1 MSKEQETEDCILE
14 DKTGIAFIHLWN
26 DSEESQCEILQ
37 WEEALRDNKRTTFI
51 SFDPLMK
58 ELKRKE
64 LLTNIKNAITLED

>member
-1 MSKEQETEDCILE
+1 MSKEQETEDCIFE
-14 DKTGIAFIHLWN
+14 DKTGNAFIHLWN

-37 WEEALRDNKRTTFI
+37 WEEALRDNKRTTFTP
-51 SFDPLMK
+51 FDPLMK

>member
-14 DKTGIAFIHLWN
+14 DKTGNAFIHLWN

-37 WEEALRDNKRTTFI
+37 WEEALRDNKRTIFTP
-51 SFDPLMK
+51 FDPLMK